1 MKSSISI
8 IVLALVLISVSRI
21 AMAQDNPWKQNSKE
35 NPWSKTDSI
44 ESKDDIQSTLTKET
58 SEVEPKK
65 DDLST
70 SQRGSSNGNE
80 IMFRY
85 TSTRVLIDANSN
97 MLDKEMNKHIRRY
110 YKSRGMFWSNFG
122 VTIGSITTSI
132 VSGSPVALVGILG
145 GAIASGFN
153 SNKSNEA
160 LSAFIADNPKADQSI
175 INKYKRKLRSKKIIS
190 GIGGIGAGLGATITA
205 GLVIIIVA
213 IATF

>member
-85 TSTRVLIDANSN
+85 TSTLSLI
-97 MLDKEMNKHIRRY
+97 HI
-110 YKSRGMFWSNFG
+110 
-122 VTIGSITTSI
+122 
-132 VSGSPVALVGILG
+132 
-145 GAIASGFN
+145 
-153 SNKSNEA
+153 
-160 LSAFIADNPKADQSI
+160 
-175 INKYKRKLRSKKIIS
+175 
-190 GIGGIGAGLGATITA
+190 
-205 GLVIIIVA
+205 
-213 IATF
+213 